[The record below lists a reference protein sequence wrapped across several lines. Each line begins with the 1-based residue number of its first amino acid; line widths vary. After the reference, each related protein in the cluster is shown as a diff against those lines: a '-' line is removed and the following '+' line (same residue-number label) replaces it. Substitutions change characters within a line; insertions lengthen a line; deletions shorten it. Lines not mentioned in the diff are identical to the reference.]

1 MLFWDGFFF
10 SFSPSPFDSQS
21 IPEEVKLYSKAG
33 EDIRQASFHR
43 IVVSTCS
50 SAAMFHN
57 VSLQ

>member
-1 MLFWDGFFF
+1 MLCWDFFF
-10 SFSPSPFDSQS
+10 SSFHLQS
-21 IPEEVKLYSKAG
+21 IPEELKVYSKAG

-57 VSLQ
+57 IGLQ